1 MQMTVQQDS
10 ATVEQATESGSP
22 LDDILR
28 FAGEEPD
35 APIPD
40 EEDDEEL
47 EDDAEGDE
55 PEADADGEDDDADE
69 PSEAIKPPVSLK
81 KEQQAAFKQLAET
94 APELAKAWAESEA
107 QRNEQVRVKTTE
119 AAEATR
125 NATTRAQA
133 EVAAVARQ
141 YAAELEVYAEAFRPA
156 EPDLALLVENP
167 QAYVQQKA
175 LFDQMA
181 AQHFNLMQQVQ
192 MVRGQ
197 AGQLDQAAIQDQ
209 VQGEQARL
217 RSEWPEIL
225 DPAKQADLWK
235 GVQDTGEALGFT
247 PDTLSNAN
255 ATEMLA
261 LKTASDWKAKAD
273 KWDAFQASKMN
284 KVRAA
289 KTLPRVQT
297 SSAAPARAISGQAK
311 ADIAFQRATKSR
323 SGDDYAAYFEATGV
337 KL

>member
-1 MQMTVQQDS
+1 MTVQQDT
-10 ATVEQATESGSP
+10 ATVEQATDSGSP

-28 FAGEEPD
+28 LAGEEPD
-35 APIPD
+35 EQPL
-40 EEDDEEL
+40 EVDDEEPL
-47 EDDAEGDE
+47 DDDVEGDE
-55 PEADADGEDDDADE
+55 PEAEAESEDNAADE

-107 QRNEQVRVKTTE
+107 QRNEQVRAKTTE

-156 EPDLALLVENP
+156 EPDLALLAQNP
-167 QAYVQQKA
+167 QAYIQQKA
-175 LFDQMA
+175 LFDQMS
-181 AQHFNLMQQVQ
+181 AQHQALMQQVNAA
-192 MVRGQ
+192 RGQ
-197 AGQLDQAAIQDQ
+197 AGNLDQAAIQDK
-209 VQGEQARL
+209 VQAEQARL
-217 RSEWPEIL
+217 RTEWPEIL

-235 GVQDTGEALGFT
+235 GVQATGEAMGFT
-247 PDTLSNAN
+247 AETLSNAN
-255 ATEMLA
+255 AAEMLA

-273 KWDAFQASKMN
+273 RWDAFQASKMN

-297 SSAAPARAISGQAK
+297 SGTAPTRAMSSQGK
-311 ADIAFQRATKSR
+311 ADLAFQRATKSR
-323 SGDDYAAYFEATGV
+323 SGDDYAAYFEASGI